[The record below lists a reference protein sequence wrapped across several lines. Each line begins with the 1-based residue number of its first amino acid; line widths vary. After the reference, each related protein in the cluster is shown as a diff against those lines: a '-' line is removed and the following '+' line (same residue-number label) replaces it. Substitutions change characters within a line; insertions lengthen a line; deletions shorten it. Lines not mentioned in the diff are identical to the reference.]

1 MLIGSHLSIAGGMHN
16 ALLRAAGYGFR
27 SVALFVRNQRQWRV
41 PPLDRAAVRTFH
53 AVREETGIG
62 PVVAHG
68 SYLVNLAGAPATR
81 KQSVAAT
88 AADLRRCERL
98 GIEYLVVHPGSHPD
112 TATGIALIAAGL
124 NAAVAAAGNTGPRIL
139 LETTAGQGNCIG
151 HRFEHLA
158 AILERLARPD
168 RFGACLDTAHVFAA
182 GYDIRTKAGWNRT
195 MSAFE
200 NTVGVRQLRAL
211 HCNDTPCPLGSGKD
225 RHAHLGAGR
234 IGVAGF
240 RAIVNDPRL
249 RGRPCILE
257 TPKGTAPD
265 GRDRD
270 VINAAFL
277 RDLDERTRRRAKI
290 HLRTVFG
297 CDTVA
302 HHLYPSHYTKRRT
315 PWLRKKQHAAPF
327 STRRG

>member
-1 MLIGSHLSIAGGMHN
+1 MLIGSHLSIAGGMHH
-16 ALLRAAGYGFR
+16 ALLQAAGYGFR
-27 SVALFVRNQRQWRV
+27 SVALFVRNQRQWRA
-41 PPLDRAAVRTFH
+41 PPLDGAAVRTFH

-68 SYLVNLAGAPATR
+68 SYLVNLAGEPATR
-81 KQSVAAT
+81 KQSIAAT

-98 GIEYLVVHPGSHPD
+98 GIEHLVVHPGSHPD
-112 TATGIALIAAGL
+112 TAAGIGMIAAGL

-158 AILERLARPD
+158 AILARLAKPD

-182 GYDIRTKAGWNRT
+182 GYDIRTKAGWDRT
-195 MSAFE
+195 LRAFE
-200 NTVGVRQLRAL
+200 NTVGTRRLRAL
-211 HCNDTPCPLGSGKD
+211 HCNDTPCPLGARKD

-265 GRDRD
+265 GRDWD
-270 VINAAFL
+270 EINATFL
-277 RDLDERTRRRAKI
+277 QDLDERTRRRAKI
-290 HLRTVFG
+290 HLRTTAG
-297 CDTVA
+297 CHRVTHRLPTPRSA
-302 HHLYPSHYTKRRT
+302 KRRS

-327 STRRG
+327 SKRRG